1 VKGEAA
7 ILNRN
12 PDHRPPYAS
21 RLTPHGF
28 FRRLREFLRWFY
40 RYRSIRLTPD
50 GTRFVL
56 LTLAV
61 GVAAIN
67 TGNNLLYLLLAML
80 LSLIVMSGILS
91 EQCLRQLEIRRL
103 LPQEVFANRPTTGAF
118 SITNHK
124 PRLPTFSLRILDVIG
139 SAAVERG
146 IHLLHL
152 PPRATTI
159 QSYPLL
165 ITRRGYYRLEGIKLL
180 TRFPFGLFLKAAN
193 LPLGDEL
200 VVFPELQPLPEHL
213 THDLMALGQEQ
224 TMPRRG
230 PGVALHNLRG
240 YLAGD
245 DSRSIHWKISARQ
258 AQLMVKE
265 TEAED
270 QRHVTLALP
279 TETPEAAH
287 AAFERAVTL
296 TASLAAYFHEQGYA
310 VALVVGQ
317 TDIPVGSGPAHLHRI
332 FRALALCQPEP
343 CRPAQPLPE
352 GFLRLG
358 ELTTRGDLTILV
370 APWPDP
376 RTMPMEASVS
386 RLLRMDTA
394 S

>member
-1 VKGEAA
+1 MNFQH
-7 ILNRN
+7 I
-12 PDHRPPYAS
+12 
-21 RLTPHGF
+21 
-28 FRRLREFLRWFY
+28 REFFRWFY

-50 GTRFVL
+50 GTRYVL

-80 LSLIVMSGILS
+80 LSLIVMSGLLS

-103 LPQEVFANRPTTGAF
+103 LPQEVFANRPSTGAF

-124 PRLPTFSLRILDVIG
+124 PRLPTFSLRIMDVVG
-139 SAAVERG
+139 ATAVDRG

-152 PPRATTI
+152 PPKASTI

-165 ITRRGYYRLEGIKLL
+165 ITRRGRYRLEGIKLL

-193 LPLGDEL
+193 LPLADEL

-213 THDLMALGQEQ
+213 THDLMALGHEQ

-230 PGVALHNLRG
+230 PGVALYNLRG

-245 DSRSIHWKISARQ
+245 DSRAIHWKTSARQ
-258 AQLMVKE
+258 SQLMVKE

-279 TETPEAAH
+279 IQTPPSH
-287 AAFERAVTL
+287 HVAFERAVTL
-296 TASLAAYFHEQGYA
+296 TASLAAFFHEQGYA
-310 VALVVGQ
+310 VSLILG
-317 TDIPVGSGPAHLHRI
+317 DLDLPHGSGQAHLHRI
-332 FRALALCQPEP
+332 FRALALSQPEA
-343 CRPAQPLPE
+343 CRSAASLPE
-352 GFLRLG
+352 GCARLG
-358 ELTTRGDLTILV
+358 ELTARGDLTVLV
-370 APWPDP
+370 AAWPDP
-376 RTMPMEASVS
+376 RLMAMESSVS
-386 RLLRMDTA
+386 RLLRVSETP
-394 S
+394 